1 MQEVKVEG
9 ETEDHG
15 SRNKMSGSWNRIS
28 WKVKVN
34 IMEGG
39 TK

>member
-1 MQEVKVEG
+1 VED
-9 ETEDHG
+9 EAVR
-15 SRNKMSGSWNRIS
+15 RNKMSGGWNRIS